1 MQNET
6 AQTALDVIVIGAG
19 FAGVCM
25 GIKLREQ
32 GITNF
37 QVLEKHDDVG
47 GTWYANTY
55 PGATCDI
62 PSHFYSFSFAPN
74 PDWSRLYSP
83 QPEILEYIRDCVERF
98 GLRPHLRM
106 GQEVSDLVFDETS
119 GLWDV
124 RLTSGETLRARFVV
138 NGMGGLHRPSWPDI
152 PGRDGFRGVTMHT
165 ALWDHDFDPKGKTI
179 AVIGSAASAI
189 QVIPK
194 LAKTAAR
201 VDVYQRTPNYIS
213 PRGDFAYSER
223 QKRVFK
229 RFPVWQ
235 RLYRWFIMK
244 RLDVLIFPLVH
255 STKRRD
261 MLSRRIGAYLAKA
274 VKDPDLRRKLSP
286 DYELGCKRILVSD
299 DFYAALKRSN
309 VDLITDPIDQI
320 TPAGVATVD
329 GAERPV
335 DAIVF
340 ATGFDIQGQF
350 TALNVTG
357 RAGLTLREA
366 WQDKVEAYRG
376 VMVAG
381 FPNYFQVTGP
391 NSGVGTTSVVFMIEQ
406 SVRWILGAMGRVA
419 DGKAIEVTQDA
430 QDRFNAE
437 LHADLSTTV
446 WATTCSSW
454 YKRDDGRIETLYPG
468 SAAAYAREMRSPDDR
483 DLTYRP
489 ISA

>member
-1 MQNET
+1 MQDE
-6 AQTALDVIVIGAG
+6 TALDVIVIGAG

-37 QVLEKHDDVG
+37 QILEKHDDVG

-74 PDWSRLYSP
+74 PDWSHLYSP
-83 QPEILEYIRDCVERF
+83 QPEILQYIRDCVDRF

-106 GQEVSDLVFDETS
+106 GQEVSALVFDETR

-124 RLTSGETLRARFVV
+124 RLTGGETLRARFVV
-138 NGMGGLHRPSWPDI
+138 NGMGGLHRPAWPDI
-152 PGRDGFRGVTMHT
+152 PGRDAFRGVTMHT

-201 VDVYQRTPNYIS
+201 VDVYQRTPNYIA

-223 QKRVFK
+223 QKRLFK
-229 RFPVWQ
+229 RFPAWQ

-244 RLDVLIFPLVH
+244 RLDVLLFPLVH
-255 STKRRD
+255 NPKRRD

-286 DYELGCKRILVSD
+286 EYELGCKRILVSD

-329 GAERPV
+329 GTERPV
-335 DAIVF
+335 DAIVY

-350 TALNVTG
+350 SALNVTG

-419 DGKAIEVTQDA
+419 DGQTVEVTQDA
-430 QDRFNAE
+430 QEQFNTK
-437 LHADLSTTV
+437 LHANLATTV

-468 SAAAYAREMRSPDDR
+468 SAATYAREMRSPDDR
-483 DLTYRP
+483 DLAYRRIP
-489 ISA
+489 A